1 MLLRVIKLLL
11 NAKHDS
17 IIMRW
22 MTNLNMSIKHLVF
35 GVNQ

>member
-1 MLLRVIKLLL
+1 MLLKVIKLLL

-22 MTNLNMSIKHLVF
+22 MTNLNTSIEHLAF
-35 GVNQ
+35 DVN